1 MRFNAPPGW
10 PPTPDCWEPQADW
23 APDPTWPPAPPG
35 WQFWTEDGSPSKSEP
50 TTGTQPSAQQAPGNA
65 RRRIWIPVAAAVVA
79 LSGLAILAF
88 VYFKG
93 PDTTEMPFAG
103 LDTPEGLAV
112 DKSGNVYVADLRTQ
126 RVYLLTAGADSANE
140 LPFKDLRA
148 PKDVAVDNS
157 GDVYVIDVDDTSSEH
172 RVLRLESGSE
182 AAADLPISGLHAP
195 TSIAVD
201 DSGTIYV
208 TDTQNSV
215 STNRLL
221 QLTPGAERWTEID
234 HPGLE
239 YPSFVTVD
247 ASGNLYAT
255 DSNRTVAK
263 RPAGSTG
270 WTEIVPDDVAAGID
284 RTLLGLTT
292 DAAGNVYVVGNTR
305 DEGQDVAAMKG
316 VILKVNP
323 ATNSV
328 TETHLKETGFLVDV
342 AVDSSGSLYV
352 TDETNHRVL
361 KVAD

>member
-10 PPTPDCWEPQADW
+10 PPTPDGWEPKAGW

-35 WQFWTEDGSPSKSEP
+35 WQFWTEDGPPSKSEP
-50 TTGTQPSAQQAPGNA
+50 SAGQQPSRQQTPGSA
-65 RRRIWIPVAAAVVA
+65 RKRMWIPIAALVAA
-79 LSGLAILAF
+79 LSGLAVFAIM
-88 VYFKG
+88 YFKG

-103 LDTPEGLAV
+103 LDTPEGIAV

-126 RVYLLTAGADSANE
+126 RVYMLTAGADSANE
-140 LPFKDLRA
+140 LPFRDLHA
-148 PKDVAVDNS
+148 PKDVTANNS
-157 GDVYVIDVDDTSSEH
+157 GDVYVIDVDESTSEP
-172 RVLRLESGSE
+172 RVLLLESDSE
-182 AAADLPISGLHAP
+182 AATDLPIAGLHTP

-208 TDTQNSV
+208 TDTQNMI

-221 QLTPGAERWTEID
+221 QLTPGAERWTEIN

-247 ASGNLYAT
+247 TNGNLYAT

-270 WTEIVPDDVAAGID
+270 WTEIVSDDVAAGTE

-292 DAAGNVYVVGNTR
+292 DAAGDVFIVGNTR
-305 DEGQDVAAMKG
+305 DEGQDVADMKG

-323 ATNSV
+323 ETNSI
-328 TETHLKETGFLVDV
+328 TETHLKETGFVVDV
-342 AVDSSGSLYV
+342 AVDSNGSLYV

-361 KVAD
+361 KVAN